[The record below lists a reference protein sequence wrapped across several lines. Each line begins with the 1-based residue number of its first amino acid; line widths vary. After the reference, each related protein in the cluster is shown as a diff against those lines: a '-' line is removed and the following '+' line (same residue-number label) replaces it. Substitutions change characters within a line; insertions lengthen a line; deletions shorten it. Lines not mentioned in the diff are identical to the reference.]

1 MKKSILFLLIIVSI
15 FTTSYACQKD
25 TLKTHVSQCRTDVFM
40 GESQNYT
47 ATIFCEKRETPFVN
61 DAYVGELKNYLIVR
75 IHNLNAQGVSIV
87 IKYQNYTFES
97 ETSYDPI
104 ITSLVAT
111 IPVKKLPTST
121 MTLSI
126 VSENSTETLTLS
138 SMLKATTITPNQAL
152 SSISKEKPSFIKN
165 LYQDGKI
172 KAEVYIRLLVE
183 EDLNFYYVGFAT
195 GNGQIDAFLLDGES
209 GKIIAGKEK

>member
-1 MKKSILFLLIIVSI
+1 MKKIILFLLIVISI

-25 TLKTHVSQCRTDVFM
+25 TLSKHVSQCRTDVFM
-40 GESQNYT
+40 GNSKNYT
-47 ATIFCEKRETPFVN
+47 ATIFCEKKETPFVN
-61 DAYVGELKNYLIVR
+61 DSYVGELKNYLIIR
-75 IHNLNAQGVSIV
+75 IHNLNTQGVNIV

-104 ITSLVAT
+104 ITSLTAT

-121 MTLSI
+121 ITLTVI
-126 VSENSTETLTLS
+126 DENSTESFTLS
-138 SMLKATTITPNQAL
+138 SMKKDSTITPGQAL
-152 SSISKEKPSFIKN
+152 NSIKHEKPDFIKN
-165 LYQDGKI
+165 LYENGKI

-183 EDLNFYYVGFAT
+183 QDLNFYYVGFAT
-195 GNGQIDAFLLDGES
+195 GKDKIDAFLLDGET